1 MQEEEVLIM
10 NWFISVK
17 MLELVH
23 LQPLLEN
30 LGQTKN
36 LMALDLLPV
45 SKHGD
50 K

>member
-23 LQPLLEN
+23 LQPLLEKF
-30 LGQTKN
+30 GQTKN
-36 LMALDLLPV
+36 LMILALLPA
-45 SKHGD
+45 SKYRD
-50 K
+50 N